1 VRLLVSKPFIINRDI
16 ATQGEVYM
24 VQVDKWNSDRDTY
37 LMQRVF
43 PTEESAAEY
52 MNKMWAG
59 EVKQFNQFTDWTG
72 RTATPVSYIE
82 EFTTRTPRYI
92 GWNFQR
98 FEDAGI
104 ISSDELSDLNW
115 ETEYGLTIGYS
126 VQILKWKPKLGTY
139 G

>member
-1 VRLLVSKPFIINRDI
+1 MASQPFILNRDM
-16 ATQGEVYM
+16 ASQGEVYM

-43 PTEESAAEY
+43 ITEESAAKY
-52 MNKMWAG
+52 MNEMWDV
-59 EVKQFNQFTDWTG
+59 EEKQFDQFTNWTS
-72 RTATPVSYIE
+72 RSPTPVSYIE
-82 EFTTRTPRYI
+82 EFISRTPRYI
-92 GWNFQR
+92 GWNFNR

-104 ISSDELSDLNW
+104 ISSDELSELNW

-126 VQILKWKPKLGTY
+126 VKILKWKPKLDTY